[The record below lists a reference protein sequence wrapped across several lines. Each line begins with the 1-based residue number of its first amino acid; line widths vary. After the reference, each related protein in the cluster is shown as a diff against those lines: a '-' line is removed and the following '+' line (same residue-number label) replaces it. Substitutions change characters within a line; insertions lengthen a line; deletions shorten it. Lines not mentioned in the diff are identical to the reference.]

1 MDLNILDLQLDEG
14 RKSDLYS
21 RVREL
26 RALNNSGKEI
36 VTKVA
41 KEFGR
46 EYSQIEKMLLPF
58 KFKNIDNMS
67 DEEIAKLRTEY
78 RSLFPARSV
87 SKMSDSTFIDQLK
100 DKIIARG
107 R

>member
-67 DEEIAKLRTEY
+67 EEEIAKLKSEY
-78 RSLFPARSV
+78 RSLFPPRSI
-87 SKMSDSTFIDQLK
+87 SKMGDKTFIDQLK